1 MDQTPK
7 SVSQVV
13 RHVSVAGIIQNATRK
28 GIDVPASD
36 TRLDRITCSI
46 LRLVNRVEDMLHP
59 LRWFAAHNKGAGDV
73 GIIAIDFAA
82 EVTQQ
87 ELRLTTRTDTAVSST
102 SVDDGCVWS
111 RPDDAVKAHPDR
123 TALTDIDLD
132 TPSELCFGHPGF
144 DNLGDVGTC
153 FIHQCTCTSDGI
165 DFLRLFDCFDWFDDA
180 ACWNK
185 VDRRWKSANEGVPR
199 IYRQGV
205 RLDR

>member
-1 MDQTPK
+1 M
-7 SVSQVV
+7 
-13 RHVSVAGIIQNATRK
+13 
-28 GIDVPASD
+28 
-36 TRLDRITCSI
+36 
-46 LRLVNRVEDMLHP
+46 
-59 LRWFAAHNKGAGDV
+59 
-73 GIIAIDFAA
+73 
-82 EVTQQ
+82 
-87 ELRLTTRTDTAVSST
+87 
-102 SVDDGCVWS
+102 DDGCVWS

-132 TPSELCFGHPGF
+132 TPSELRFGHPGF

-199 IYRQGV
+199 INRQRV
-205 RLDR
+205 RLDRKAACEALNGQDTRSFEQQNRLADNPGLESRHFNACLQEVATIGDEDCKILGNQCDAI